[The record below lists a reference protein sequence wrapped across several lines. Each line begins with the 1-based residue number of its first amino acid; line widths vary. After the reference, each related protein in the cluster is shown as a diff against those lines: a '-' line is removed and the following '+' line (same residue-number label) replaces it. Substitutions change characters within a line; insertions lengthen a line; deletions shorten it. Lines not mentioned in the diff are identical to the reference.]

1 MICVKCVVEK
11 WKNGIKVFTNVQ
23 SVAIWLMIQSMK
35 MIKEIIM
42 RLSDKELKK
51 LPNDCIPFNSSGA
64 VIINKDL
71 LKDLVDELIKLR
83 NKKE

>member
-1 MICVKCVVEK
+1 MVEK
-11 WKNGIKVFTNVQ
+11 WKNGIKEFTNVQ
-23 SVAIWLMIQSMK
+23 SAVIWLMIQSMK
-35 MIKEIIM
+35 KIKGIIM
-42 RLSDKELKK
+42 KLSDEELKK
-51 LPNDCIPFNSSGA
+51 LPNNCIPFNSGGA